1 MFGVRAYKNAIRTGY
16 YTGHGIKTSWL
27 RRGVFGMMKI
37 QKRDGSYAEYD
48 ESKVVQAVM
57 KAGVGY
63 AATGWRG

>member
-1 MFGVRAYKNAIRTGY
+1 
-16 YTGHGIKTSWL
+16 
-27 RRGVFGMMKI
+27 MMKI